1 MAGGCRFH
9 VENKDTETVEIK
21 QVDNLMTSET
31 QIANGFKFHIKW
43 EIMQAIYAKVSN
55 LITK

>member
-9 VENKDTETVEIK
+9 VEKKDTQTVGRK

-31 QIANGFKFHIKW
+31 QIANGSKFHIKW
-43 EIMQAIYAKVSN
+43 EITQTVKSKQAYN
-55 LITK
+55 